1 MIEGLDVEGGK
12 GAHDYLKA
20 TGSVSGQLAPNLYGS
35 AWGSYSYEAGHQDTA
50 QLGASL
56 TLTHDEKEALT
67 LAGVVDQHGRFETR
81 LQFDVFKD
89 RINSISA
96 LDQHKKD
103 AMVSLFL
110 SYSQQ
115 VGGQRMLDDRL
126 GAPQYSTPGNA
137 SQVMAG
143 IRIRF

>member
-1 MIEGLDVEGGK
+1 
-12 GAHDYLKA
+12 
-20 TGSVSGQLAPNLYGS
+20 
-35 AWGSYSYEAGHQDTA
+35 
-50 QLGASL
+50 
-56 TLTHDEKEALT
+56 
-67 LAGVVDQHGRFETR
+67 VVDQHGRFETR
-81 LQFDVFKD
+81 LQLDVFKD

-103 AMVSLFL
+103 AMVSLFV

-115 VGGQRMLDDRL
+115 VGSQRMLDDRF
-126 GAPQYSTPGNA
+126 GAPQLATPNNA